1 MIGLGVDDMY
11 IVLNAMREQGG
22 YTDHDFVAAMQS
34 IIAPVTMT
42 SLVNASMFAVMN
54 IVDIGAIYKT
64 AQAALIAVIF
74 LYLSII
80 LCFPAYCYLDM
91 KRQEAKR
98 CDVLICIKG
107 QDDGRPSTESRSF
120 LFGIYKSLFL
130 AGNVLSMVM
139 QAVVVIGTIAIFTLG
154 CYGIS
159 ERKVGVGLSVRN
171 TNDPEIVSCH
181 RLHCCLV
188 KM

>member
-11 IVLNAMREQGG
+11 IVLNAMKEQGG

-80 LCFPAYCYLDM
+80 L
-91 KRQEAKR
+91 
-98 CDVLICIKG
+98 
-107 QDDGRPSTESRSF
+107 
-120 LFGIYKSLFL
+120 
-130 AGNVLSMVM
+130 
-139 QAVVVIGTIAIFTLG
+139 
-154 CYGIS
+154 
-159 ERKVGVGLSVRN
+159 
-171 TNDPEIVSCH
+171 
-181 RLHCCLV
+181 
-188 KM
+188 